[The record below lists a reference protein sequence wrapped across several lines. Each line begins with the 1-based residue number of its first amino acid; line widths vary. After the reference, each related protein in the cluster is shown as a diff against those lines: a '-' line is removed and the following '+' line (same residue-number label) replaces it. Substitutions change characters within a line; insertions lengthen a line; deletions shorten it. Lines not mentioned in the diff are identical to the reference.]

1 MKFREF
7 LKFFME
13 NFLSNCSFFLL
24 LCCMSFYWIRAF
36 FNIDIF
42 FSIGKLTIIGANLTM
57 FFLLI
62 YRGFN
67 ENHFPLS
74 NLAIKKRY
82 HSFKINFKSLFLKIK
97 KIIACRVLLVK
108 FKFKIHIVYEALIFL
123 SWCFTLIHLIIESFF
138 NSFIVGVITTPTA
151 LFLNAFAS
159 FKLPESF
166 HQFSPLIP
174 ALKSNWLMM
183 HVTVM
188 LLSYATLICGSVL
201 SIAFL
206 FLFEKKF
213 ENFIGSY
220 NLNFKT
226 FFNKTLSNETQSA
239 LITDI
244 SILLQT
250 SSNASANLNASNV
263 SSTTGYRVFNPEVSL
278 TQTSTVLENTEITTL
293 NKKSYLETTQSAELI
308 KKDSIENLK
317 KDSIENQK
325 INLLNTLDQLSFRAI
340 GIGFPLL
347 TIGILSGSVWANEAW
362 GSYWSWDPKET
373 WSFITWIVFAIYLHL
388 RLTQKWN
395 GVKSATIATIG
406 FFVIWICFLGVNF
419 LAKGLHS
426 YGWFN

>member
-1 MKFREF
+1 M
-7 LKFFME
+7 LQ
-13 NFLSNCSFFLL
+13 
-24 LCCMSFYWIRAF
+24 
-36 FNIDIF
+36 
-42 FSIGKLTIIGANLTM
+42 
-57 FFLLI
+57 
-62 YRGFN
+62 
-67 ENHFPLS
+67 
-74 NLAIKKRY
+74 
-82 HSFKINFKSLFLKIK
+82 
-97 KIIACRVLLVK
+97 IAYRVLLVE
-108 FKFKIHIVYEALIFL
+108 FKILRLYEALIFL
-123 SWCFTLIHLIIESFF
+123 SWCFTLIHLIIENFL
-138 NSFIVGVITTPTA
+138 NVLEKNNFIVGVITTPTA

-213 ENFIGSY
+213 ENFIGSP
-220 NLNFKT
+220 NI
-226 FFNKTLSNETQSA
+226 TLTNTSLNETQNYLTLSFSKFVNFVKTPIFLNPNSRPVNA
-239 LITDI
+239 LA
-244 SILLQT
+244 QT
-250 SSNASANLNASNV
+250 FI
-263 SSTTGYRVFNPEVSL
+263 VFEKS
-278 TQTSTVLENTEITTL
+278 ENTGP
-293 NKKSYLETTQSAELI
+293 NSLETKEFM
-308 KKDSIENLK
+308 K

-325 INLLNTLDQLSFRAI
+325 LNLLNTLDQLGFRAI

-373 WSFITWIVFAIYLHL
+373 WSFITWMVFAIYLHL

-395 GVKSATIATIG
+395 GVKSATLATIG

-426 YGWFN
+426 YGWFQ